1 MSLKWV
7 GRMVQP
13 PARRLMI
20 TKSNIQDSSSAVIP
34 DADFSDPNQKV
45 ILQIVRMQLDAGGN
59 VHQGKGIWNFTSP
72 KFNSDLVA
80 TNWWSL
86 MTIYSIALY
95 IYIIYKYINIYVHDL
110 RSSLWT
116 TCALAND
123 ITLQGLKVEF
133 ATQINLTSRVKPRI
147 ADHQKQNKN

>member
-1 MSLKWV
+1 
-7 GRMVQP
+7 
-13 PARRLMI
+13 
-20 TKSNIQDSSSAVIP
+20 
-34 DADFSDPNQKV
+34 
-45 ILQIVRMQLDAGGN
+45 
-59 VHQGKGIWNFTSP
+59 
-72 KFNSDLVA
+72 
-80 TNWWSL
+80 